1 MNLKVIQF
9 RKTALF
15 LILLYVLGYTHFFG
29 VTFWLARF
37 LFVII
42 LSGSLLSFIFT
53 YWMLYL
59 TKKIIKKNQ
68 ANRSASGGMNETIKV
83 ESKVIE

>member
-15 LILLYVLGYTHFFG
+15 LILLYVLGYTQFFG

-53 YWMLYL
+53 WWMLYL
-59 TKKIIKKNQ
+59 AKKIIKNDL
-68 ANRSASGGMNETIKV
+68 NNCSTRVSTHETIKV